1 MRSAPFCVNHKNRI
15 IIAYLFQFINL
26 DKLIYKKLTL
36 KFNEVYLSK
45 TMTESKTELKMY
57 SSFCCFEQEAIESA
71 LKEAGINYRIE
82 PLNMGSDERP
92 LDCFNL
98 FTEPEPN
105 LDLQSIEM
113 EIVLKYREQ
122 FNLKSCSSLWEIQK
136 LVQYGQ

>member
-1 MRSAPFCVNHKNRI
+1 
-15 IIAYLFQFINL
+15 
-26 DKLIYKKLTL
+26 
-36 KFNEVYLSK
+36 
-45 TMTESKTELKMY
+45 MTELKTELKMY

-122 FNLKSCSSLWEIQK
+122 FNLKADIMRSSCLWEIQK
-136 LVQYGQ
+136 LVQYGQEINKQ

>member
-1 MRSAPFCVNHKNRI
+1 MN
-15 IIAYLFQFINL
+15 Q
-26 DKLIYKKLTL
+26 
-36 KFNEVYLSK
+36 
-45 TMTESKTELKMY
+45 
-57 SSFCCFEQEAIESA
+57 